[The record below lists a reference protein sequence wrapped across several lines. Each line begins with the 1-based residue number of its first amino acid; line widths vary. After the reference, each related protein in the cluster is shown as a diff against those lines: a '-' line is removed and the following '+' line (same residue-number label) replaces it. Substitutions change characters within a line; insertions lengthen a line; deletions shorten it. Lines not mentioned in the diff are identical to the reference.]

1 MTLAEKIRDL
11 AAQYADRLKNRID
24 ERVAEMQ
31 EEAAPNSA
39 NTACFGLSSAARLS
53 SSNAEGL
60 RSCEYFID
68 YSCLPPSGF

>member
-1 MTLAEKIRDL
+1 MTLTEKIRDL

-31 EEAAPNSA
+31 EEAAPSSA

-53 SSNAEGL
+53 SSNRL
-60 RSCEYFID
+60 VRFCSK
-68 YSCLPPSGF
+68 